1 MQVVLLQYWIWQ
13 GPQNFLKLVLAYWK
27 HGKIFII
34 FIGER
39 INDHGADYDMAYA
52 DDQHPKNEDFM
63 NNSSDHDITQNPY
76 YGADNENDSNV
87 DRKVQAITIVDNMY
101 YQ

>member
-1 MQVVLLQYWIWQ
+1 MR
-13 GPQNFLKLVLAYWK
+13 
-27 HGKIFII
+27 KIILI

-52 DDQHPKNEDFM
+52 DNQPPKDEDLT
-63 NNSSDHDITQNPY
+63 NISTDHGITQNPY
-76 YGADNENDSNV
+76 YGVESENQSNV

>member
-1 MQVVLLQYWIWQ
+1 MAY
-13 GPQNFLKLVLAYWK
+13 LKND
-27 HGKIFII
+27 KIFVI
-34 FIGER
+34 FIGAR

-52 DDQHPKNEDFM
+52 DDQHPKDEDLM
-63 NNSSDHDITQNPY
+63 NNSSDHGITQNPY
-76 YGADNENDSNV
+76 YGVENENESNV